1 MESSASLPSSEPAVR
16 LKEQRE
22 KSLGR
27 RHPWIFSGAVDSVM
41 GDPVAGATVRVLS
54 HSGEF
59 LARAAW
65 SPKSQIRLRVW
76 TFDESTSVDA
86 AFVGKRLEEAIE
98 ARRTLG
104 LLDEGA
110 CRLVFGESDR
120 LPGLVVDRYGDYLVC
135 QFLSTGVEFWRSA
148 VIAQLKRLLA
158 PRGIYER
165 SDATVR
171 RKEGLAAGSGVLEG
185 EAPPAQLEL
194 TIDGVRQRFD
204 LAHGQKTGAYLD
216 QRVNRRRV
224 ASYASG
230 RHVLDGYS
238 YTGGFG
244 LHCLAAGAAEVTFM
258 DSSAPALESARES
271 AERNGFG
278 DQCLCVQA
286 DVADELRALRGAGR
300 RFDLIVLDPPKFV
313 HTAEQLTK
321 GCRAY
326 KDINRLAFEILEPG
340 GILATFSCSG
350 HVDAALLQK
359 VIAQAALEAGR
370 DAKILEHLGQAPD
383 HPVALAFPEAGYLNG
398 FILRA

>member
-1 MESSASLPSSEPAVR
+1 MKSPASLPNSEPVVR
-16 LKEQRE
+16 LKGQRE

-27 RHPWIFSGAVDSVM
+27 RHPWVFSGALDGVS
-41 GDPVAGATVRVLS
+41 GDPAAGATVSVQS
-54 HSGEF
+54 HSGRF

-65 SPKSQIRLRVW
+65 SPASQIRLRVW
-76 TFDESTSVDA
+76 TFDESTPVDA
-86 AFVGKRLEEAIE
+86 GFIGKRLEDAIDM
-98 ARRTLG
+98 RRTLG

-110 CRLVFGESDR
+110 CRLVFGESDG

-135 QFLSTGVEFWRSA
+135 QFLSAGAEFWRS
-148 VIAQLKRLLA
+148 VVLVQLKRLLA

-165 SDATVR
+165 SDAAVR
-171 RKEGLAAGSGVLEG
+171 RKEGLAAASGVLDG

-194 TIDGVRQRFD
+194 AIDGVTQGFD

-230 RHVLDGYS
+230 RHMLDAYA

-244 LHCLAAGAAEVTFM
+244 LHCLQSGAAAVTFM
-258 DSSAPALESARES
+258 DSSAAALRNASHS
-271 AERNGFG
+271 AERNGFAERCRSVHG
-278 DQCLCVQA
+278 
-286 DVADELRALRGAGR
+286 DVAGELRTCRDSGH
-300 RFDLIVLDPPKFV
+300 RFGLIVLDPPKFV
-313 HTAEQLTK
+313 HTAEQVSK

-340 GILATFSCSG
+340 GILASFSCSG
-350 HVDAALLQK
+350 HVDAALFQK

-370 DAKILEHLGQAPD
+370 DAKILEQLGQPPD
-383 HPVALAFPEAGYLNG
+383 HPVSLAFPEAGYLNG
-398 FILRA
+398 FILRV